1 MPAMTRPIAENAP
14 PSQRLLSLDA
24 YRGLVMLAMAS
35 AGLRLGEVLK
45 RLPADARYRTL
56 WEAAAAQVEHTTWR
70 GCTFWD
76 LIQPSFMFIVGVALP
91 FSDARRRAQGQPWVE
106 RFVHAL
112 GRSAILILLALFLG
126 SQGRAQTDFSFVN
139 VLAQIGLGYT
149 FVFLVLDRPPALQL
163 IVTLMILVGYW
174 AYFASSP
181 LPDGRLDPAAL
192 GVTSP
197 AETFTGFAA
206 HWNKGTNAAAAF
218 DRWFLNRFPRPS
230 DDPFRFNPG
239 GYATLNFVPSI
250 ATMIFGVLAGGWLRS
265 PRTAETKVLGLLLA
279 AAVCLAAGMALDVSV
294 CPVVKR
300 IWTPSWVVFST
311 GWTCGL
317 LAIFYGV
324 IDVRGHRSWAFP
336 LVVVGAN
343 SIAIYV
349 MAQLLKGYTARTLK
363 THFGPHLFD
372 GTYGPMIESASVLL
386 VFWLVCLWMYR
397 NKIFVKI

>member
-1 MPAMTRPIAENAP
+1 MPEPTAENAP
-14 PSQRLLSLDA
+14 PSRRLLSLDA

-35 AGLRLGEVLK
+35 AGLRLPEVLK
-45 RLPADARYRTL
+45 RLPAGAPYRSL

-91 FSDARRRAQGQPWVE
+91 FSDARRRAQGQPWSQ

-126 SQGRAQTDFSFVN
+126 SQGKGQTDFSFVN

-149 FVFLVLDRPPALQL
+149 FVFLILDRPPALQL
-163 IVTLMILVGYW
+163 VVALTILVAYW
-174 AYFASSP
+174 AFFAAHP
-181 LPDGRLDPAAL
+181 LPSHIDTAAA
-192 GVTSP
+192 GITSE
-197 AETFTGFAA
+197 AETFPGFAG
-206 HWNKGTNAAAAF
+206 HWGKNTNAAAAF
-218 DRWFLNRFPRPS
+218 DGWFLNRFPRPS

-250 ATMIFGVLAGGWLRS
+250 ATMIFGVLAGGWLRG
-265 PRTAETKVLGLLLA
+265 PRSGGAKVLGLVLA
-279 AAVCLAAGMALDVSV
+279 GAACLALGMALDVSL

-300 IWTPSWVVFST
+300 IWTPSWVLFST
-311 GWTCGL
+311 SWTCWL
-317 LAIFYGV
+317 LALFYGV

-336 LVVVGAN
+336 LVVVGVN
-343 SIAIYV
+343 SIAMYV

-363 THFGPHLFD
+363 THFGQHLFD
-372 GTYGPMIESASVLL
+372 GTYGPLIESASVLF
-386 VFWLVCLWMYR
+386 VFWLVCLWMDR

>member
-1 MPAMTRPIAENAP
+1 LT
-14 PSQRLLSLDA
+14 SLDA
-24 YRGLVMLAMAS
+24 YRGFVMLAMAS
-35 AGLRLGEVLK
+35 AGFRLGEVLR
-45 RLPADARYRTL
+45 RLPADAPHRSL

-76 LIQPSFMFIVGVALP
+76 LIQPSFMFIVGVAMP
-91 FSDARRRAQGQPWVE
+91 FADARRRARGQPWDR

-112 GRSAILILLALFLG
+112 VRAAVLVLLALFLG

-139 VLAQIGLGYT
+139 VLAQIGLGYP
-149 FVFLVLDRPPALQL
+149 FVFLVLDRRPAQQL
-163 IVTLMILVGYW
+163 GVALAILVASW
-174 AYFASSP
+174 AFFASYP
-181 LPDGRLDPAAL
+181 PPGDRVDRAAL
-192 GVTSP
+192 GITAP
-197 AETFTGFAA
+197 EEEMLPGFAG
-206 HWNKGTNAAAAF
+206 HWDKNTNAAAAF

-250 ATMIFGVLAGGWLRS
+250 ATMIFGVLAGGWLRG
-265 PRTAETKVLGLLLA
+265 PRTGAEKMLGLVLTGA
-279 AAVCLAAGMALDVSV
+279 ACLALGMAADATAL

-300 IWTPSWVVFST
+300 IWTPSWVLFSSA
-311 GWTCGL
+311 WTCWL
-317 LAIFYGV
+317 LALFHGV

-343 SIAIYV
+343 SIAMYV
-349 MAQLLKGYTARTLK
+349 MAQTLKGYTGRTLK
-363 THFGPHLFD
+363 THFGQHLFD
-372 GTYGPMIESASVLL
+372 GTYGPLLESASVLF